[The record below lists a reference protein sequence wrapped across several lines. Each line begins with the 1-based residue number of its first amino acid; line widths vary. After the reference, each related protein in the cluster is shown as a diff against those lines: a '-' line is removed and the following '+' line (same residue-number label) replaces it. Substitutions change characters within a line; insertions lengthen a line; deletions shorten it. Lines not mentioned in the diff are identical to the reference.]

1 MGHIGCCGGYNRQ
14 KKLDFGGYNHHNVGM
29 EKSLLIKSIAEWR
42 EYYLSILSNSFKR
55 EVEVD
60 LPNKELGLAL
70 IGIRR
75 SGKTTIAIQLSENL
89 IRDKVF
95 YYNFEDPLF
104 TSSSTTQDL
113 DLLLEAA
120 EETSEQKLE
129 LLILDEI
136 HNVEHWE
143 KWLRKLIDRQV
154 YRIIVT
160 GSSAKLISS
169 ELSTALTGRVISKEI
184 WPLSLAEYSTFN
196 IDLKNKKDPL
206 KLAKDYLS
214 FGGFPAVVKESKKLQ
229 KKEILRSYF
238 TDILFKDVVSRNSVR
253 NVKGLQDLA
262 TFVIT
267 NLSSLHSSN
276 SIEKALG
283 LDKEAAMSYLSF
295 LRDAFLINACE
306 MYTNNLKV
314 QQRAS
319 TKYYLTDLGL
329 RLVGARSST
338 PDDGKLLENLV
349 YLELRRSS
357 PDLYY
362 FKGTKEVDFLV
373 CDKYQPKEAYQVC
386 YTLMDMDTKER
397 EIAGLLEISEA
408 HSINKLYIITWSEK
422 DIIKVGR
429 KTINVL
435 PVLEFCGL
443 KK

>member
-1 MGHIGCCGGYNRQ
+1 MLDLGGYNR
-14 KKLDFGGYNHHNVGM
+14 HNGGM

-42 EYYLSILSNSFKR
+42 EYYLSILSSSFKR
-55 EVEVD
+55 EADVV

-70 IGIRR
+70 LGIRR
-75 SGKTTIAIQLSENL
+75 SGKTTIAIQLSEKL

-113 DLLLEAA
+113 DLSLEAA

-136 HNVEHWE
+136 HNIENWE

-184 WPLSLAEYSTFN
+184 WPLSLEEYSAFN
-196 IDLKNKKDPL
+196 IDLKHKKDPL

-214 FGGFPAVVKESKKLQ
+214 YGGFPAVVKESKKLQ
-229 KKEILRSYF
+229 KKEILKSYF
-238 TDILFKDVVSRNSVR
+238 TDILFKDVLARNSVR

-276 SIEKALG
+276 SIQKALG
-283 LDKEAAMSYLSF
+283 LDKEAAISYLSY
-295 LRDAFLINACE
+295 LREAFLINACE
-306 MYTNNLKV
+306 LYSNNLKI

-329 RLVGARSST
+329 RLVGAKSST
-338 PDDGKLLENLV
+338 SDEGKLLENLV
-349 YLELRRSS
+349 YLELRRTSH
-357 PDLYY
+357 DIYY
-362 FKGTKEVDFLV
+362 FKGTKEVDFLL

-386 YTLMDMDTKER
+386 YTLMGGDTKEAYTKGR
-397 EIAGLLEISEA
+397 EIAGLLEISEV